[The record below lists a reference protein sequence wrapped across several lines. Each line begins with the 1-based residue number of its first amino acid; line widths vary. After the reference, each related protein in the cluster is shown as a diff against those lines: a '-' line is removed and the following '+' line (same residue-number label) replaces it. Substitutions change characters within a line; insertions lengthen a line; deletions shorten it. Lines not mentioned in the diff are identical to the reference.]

1 MDDEL
6 ALFQGRELARGM
18 PAVTGLAL
26 LSSRALAGLCKPPA
40 ELGRQA
46 EAILALA
53 AERGLIE
60 LRIQPDRI
68 DSSERLLA
76 VAVEISGEER
86 KVLRKTGDPA
96 WTMGFVE
103 GLRQLCLGGLVV
115 HLAGHEF
122 VLSAAGFEKARAL
135 DRNGFA
141 ADVAGGFDEEI

>member
-1 MDDEL
+1 MDEEL
-6 ALFQGRELARGM
+6 AIFQGRELARGL
-18 PAVTGLAL
+18 PTVTGLAL
-26 LSSRALAGLCKPPA
+26 LCSRALAGLGKPPTV
-40 ELGRQA
+40 LGRPA

-53 AERGLIE
+53 ADRGLIE

-76 VAVEISGEER
+76 VAVETSMEQR

-103 GLRQLCLGGLVV
+103 GLRQLCMSGLVM

-122 VLSAAGFEKARAL
+122 VLTAAGFEKSRAL
-135 DRNGFA
+135 ERREFD
-141 ADVAGGFDEEI
+141 ADVEGGFDEEI